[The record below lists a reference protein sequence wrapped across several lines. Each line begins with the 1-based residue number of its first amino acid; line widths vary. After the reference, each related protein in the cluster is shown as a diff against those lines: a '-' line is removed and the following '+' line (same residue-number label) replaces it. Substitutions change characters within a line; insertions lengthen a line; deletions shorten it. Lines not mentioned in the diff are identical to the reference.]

1 MRLLYLTAGAAE
13 MYCGSCLRDNALAG
27 ALLARGHDVVLTPI
41 YTPTTTD
48 EPNQSTSRVFFGG
61 VSVFLEQHVP
71 LFRYTPAFLDQVW
84 DSTAV
89 LRLASKRQIKV
100 DPAVLGKMTV
110 SMLKGVAGFQK
121 KEIRKML
128 SWLEREPRFDLVN
141 IPFTLLIGLA
151 KPLREALGIPIV
163 CTLQG
168 EDLFLDNLQEPWKSE
183 SMALIRQS
191 IGDVDGYIAVSQY
204 YQAFMSTYLGIP
216 RERIRAVPLGI
227 TIDGHRPKPTKLE
240 PPYTIGYFARVAP
253 EKGLHV
259 LVEAYRRLRQRPGVP
274 ATKLLVAGYLLD
286 EHRPYLKEIENRVR
300 EWGLAGE
307 YRYAGAPD
315 RAGKLALL
323 QEMDV
328 FSVPAVYA
336 EPKGLSLLEAMA
348 SGLPIVQPRRG
359 AFTEIVERTGGG
371 VLVAPDDP
379 DALADALFALV
390 TDRRRAGELGACGTE
405 NVRKHYSKE
414 RMAEAA
420 ERAYGEFLG
429 TRPAAA
435 RSGARS

>member
-13 MYCGSCLRDNALAG
+13 MYCGSCLRDNALAA
-27 ALLARGHDVVLTPI
+27 ALLARGHDVLLTPI

-48 EPNQSTSRVFFGG
+48 EPNQSASRVFFGG

-71 LFRYTPAFLDQVW
+71 LFRHTPSFLDQVW

-100 DPAVLGKMTV
+100 DPTVLGKMTV

-151 KPLREALGIPIV
+151 KPLREALGVPIV

-191 IGDVDGYIAVSQY
+191 IGDVDGYVAVSHY
-204 YQAFMSTYLGIP
+204 YQDFMSTYLGIP
-216 RERIRAVPLGI
+216 RERIRVVPLGI
-227 TIDGHRPKPTKLE
+227 TIDGHRPKPVRVE
-240 PPYTIGYFARVAP
+240 PPYTIGYFARIAP

-259 LVEAYRRLRQRPGVP
+259 LVEAYRQLRQRPGVP
-274 ATKLLVAGYLLD
+274 PTKLLIAGYMLD
-286 EHRPYLKEIENRVR
+286 EHRGYLKEIETRIR

-379 DALADALFALV
+379 DALADALLGLL
-390 TDRRRAGELGACGTE
+390 TDRARAAALATRGAEG
-405 NVRKHYSKE
+405 VRNFYTKE

-420 ERAYGEFLG
+420 ELAYNEFL
-429 TRPAAA
+429 AA
-435 RSGARS
+435 RSAARHGARI

>member
-1 MRLLYLTAGAAE
+1 
-13 MYCGSCLRDNALAG
+13 
-27 ALLARGHDVVLTPI
+27 
-41 YTPTTTD
+41 
-48 EPNQSTSRVFFGG
+48 
-61 VSVFLEQHVP
+61 VP

-84 DSTAV
+84 DSTPV

-110 SMLKGVAGFQK
+110 SMLKGAAGFQK

-128 SWLEREPRFDLVN
+128 SWLEREPKFDLVN

-183 SMALIRQS
+183 SMALIRKS
-191 IGDVDGYIAVSQY
+191 IGDVDGFVAVSHY
-204 YQAFMSTYLGIP
+204 YQTFMSTYLGIP
-216 RERIRAVPLGI
+216 RERIRVVPLGI
-227 TIDGHRPKPTKLE
+227 TVDGHRPKPAKRE
-240 PPYTIGYFARVAP
+240 PPYTVGYFARIAP

-259 LVEAYRRLRQRPGVP
+259 LIEAYRRLRQRPGVP
-274 ATKLLVAGYLLD
+274 PTRLLVAGYLLD
-286 EHRPYLKEIENRVR
+286 EHRGYLKEIEARLK

-307 YRYAGAPD
+307 YRYAGSPD

-379 DALADALFALV
+379 DALAGALLALL
-390 TDRRRAGELGACGTE
+390 TDRTRAGELGDRGAE
-405 NVRKHYSKE
+405 NVRRHYTKE

-420 ERAYGEFLG
+420 EQAYGEFL
-429 TRPAAA
+429 AA
-435 RSGARS
+435 RHATRN

>member
-1 MRLLYLTAGAAE
+1 
-13 MYCGSCLRDNALAG
+13 MYCGSCLRDNALAS
-27 ALLARGHDVVLTPI
+27 ALIARGHDVVLTPI

-48 EPNQSTSRVFFGG
+48 EPNQSASRVFFGG

-71 LFRYTPAFLDQVW
+71 LFRYTPSFLDQVW
-84 DSTAV
+84 DSNAV

-128 SWLEREPRFDLVN
+128 SWLEREKAFDLVN

-151 KPLREALGIPIV
+151 KPLRDALGVPVV

-183 SMALIRQS
+183 SMSLIRQAV
-191 IGDVDGYIAVSQY
+191 GDVDGYLAVSHY
-204 YQAFMSTYLGIP
+204 YQHFMSTYLGIP
-216 RERIRAVPLGI
+216 RERIRVVPLGI
-227 TIDGHRPKPTKLE
+227 TIDGHRPKPVRLE
-240 PPYTIGYFARVAP
+240 PPYTIGYFARIAP

-274 ATKLLVAGYLLD
+274 PTKLLVAGYLLD
-286 EHRPYLKEIENRVR
+286 EHRGYLKEIEARLR
-300 EWGLAGE
+300 ESGLAGE

-315 RAGKLALL
+315 RAGKLTLL

-379 DALADALFALV
+379 DALADALLALL
-390 TDRRRAGELGACGTE
+390 TDRARAGALGTRGAEGVR
-405 NVRKHYSKE
+405 NVYTKE

-420 ERAYGEFLG
+420 ELACGEFL
-429 TRPAAA
+429 AA
-435 RSGARS
+435 RSTARPGARI

>member
-13 MYCGSCLRDNALAG
+13 MYCGSCLRDNALAT
-27 ALLARGHDVVLTPI
+27 ALLARQHDVVLTPI

-84 DSTAV
+84 DSTPF

-110 SMLKGVAGFQK
+110 SMLKGATGFQK

-128 SWLEREPRFDLVN
+128 SWIAREPAFDLVN

-151 KPLREALGIPIV
+151 KPLRDALGVPVV

-168 EDLFLDNLQEPWKSE
+168 EDLFLDNLQEPWKTEAMS
-183 SMALIRQS
+183 LIRQAV
-191 IGDVDGYIAVSQY
+191 GDVDGYMAVSQY

-216 RERIRAVPLGI
+216 RERIRIVPLGI
-227 TIDGHRPKPTKLE
+227 TIDGHRPKPTRLE
-240 PPYTIGYFARVAP
+240 PPYTVGYFARIAP

-259 LVEAYRRLRQRPGVP
+259 LVEAYRKLRQRPGVP
-274 ATKLLVAGYLLD
+274 PTRLLVAGYMLD
-286 EHRPYLKEIENRVR
+286 EHRSYLKDVETRIR

-348 SGLPIVQPRRG
+348 SGVPIVQPRRG

-371 VLVAPDDP
+371 VLVAPDDT
-379 DALADALFALV
+379 DALADALLALL
-390 TDRRRAGELGACGTE
+390 TDRQRAGELAARGAEG
-405 NVRKHYSKE
+405 VRAAYTKE

-420 ERAYGEFLG
+420 EQAYAEFMAP
-429 TRPAAA
+429 RPAVA
-435 RSGARS
+435 RHGARN